1 MKNLKLELLLSDK
14 ACKIIDNFA
23 FLMNLQV
30 VFYTIDGQ
38 IVKRGRDENN
48 CAYCKFMQEKIFSQN
63 DCLELDSEKRRE
75 CREKQKTLVYQ
86 CHAGLTEV
94 ITPVEIYNNIVG
106 YVIIGQFRMQ
116 QTPPDFIND
125 EELKNLFMAQRYIS
139 FKELDHILE
148 MFRTLLEYITEKE
161 LISAPS
167 DYRLMKL
174 NSYIDKNLLNDIT
187 LKNAAKYMNCSVSG
201 LSHYLQ
207 EKHNTTLKNLIRSKR
222 VQYAEDMMKKHP
234 ELNLSEI
241 AALSGFA
248 DSHYFS
254 RVYHQL
260 RGISPREFRSRL
272 H

>member
-1 MKNLKLELLLSDK
+1 MKNLKLELLLSDR
-14 ACKIIDNFA
+14 ACQIIDNFA

-30 VFYTIDGQ
+30 VFYSIDGQ

-48 CAYCKFMQEKIFSQN
+48 CAYCKYVQEQIFSHR
-63 DCLELDSEKRRE
+63 DCLELDSQKQKE
-75 CREKQKTLVYQ
+75 CREKQKTLIYQ

-94 ITPVEIYNNIVG
+94 ITPVAIYNNIVG

-116 QTPPDFIND
+116 NNPPPFIEN
-125 EELKNLFMAQRYIS
+125 EELAKLFMAQKYIS
-139 FKELDHILE
+139 FQELDHILE

-161 LISAPS
+161 LISAPA
-167 DYRLMKL
+167 DYRMLKL
-174 NSYIDKNLLNDIT
+174 NSYIDKNLLNNIT

-207 EKHNTTLKNLIRSKR
+207 EKHNTTLKSLIRSKR
-222 VQYAEDMMKKHP
+222 IQYAEKMMKKYP

-241 AALSGFA
+241 AAMAGFN

-260 RGISPREFRSRL
+260 RGISPSDYRNRT
-272 H
+272 